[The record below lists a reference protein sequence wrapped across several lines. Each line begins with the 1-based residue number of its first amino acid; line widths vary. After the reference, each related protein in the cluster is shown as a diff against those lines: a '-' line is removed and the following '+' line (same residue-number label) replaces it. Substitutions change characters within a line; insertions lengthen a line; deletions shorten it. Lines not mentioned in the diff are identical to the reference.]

1 MAITAF
7 FNPAQVGKLSL
18 AAALAV
24 LMSGAAMAQT
34 AAGSGAAMVPPAATI
49 VAKVGDHDVM
59 FSDISELYARLPAQY
74 RQRSID
80 ALFPQ
85 LLERLI
91 DSRLLGQAAL
101 DAGVDSRPDVKR
113 RIKSAIDDVV
123 AQVFL
128 TEKVE
133 SMLTEEMLQARYQE
147 TAAQAAG
154 GGDEVKAR
162 HILLDTEAAAKD
174 VIAALAAGADFA
186 TLAQEKSTGPSK
198 TQGGDLGW
206 FAAEQMVPE
215 FSQAAFAL
223 QPVSVTPTPVKTQ
236 FGWHVIKVED
246 RRANTPPS
254 FEEMRNQI
262 SVQLTQEIVRD
273 YLDDLRKDV
282 KVERF
287 NFDGSPA
294 Q

>member
-1 MAITAF
+1 MSMTAVF
-7 FNPAQVGKLSL
+7 KPAQAGKLSL
-18 AAALAV
+18 ALALTV
-24 LMSGAAMAQT
+24 MVTSGAVAQT
-34 AAGSGAAMVPPAATI
+34 AAGSGAVKTPPPSTV
-49 VAKVGDHDVM
+49 VAKVGDHEVLY
-59 FSDISELYARLPAQY
+59 SDISDVYVRLPAQY

-91 DSRLLGQAAL
+91 DARLLGQAAL
-101 DAGVDSRPDVKR
+101 DAGIDSRPDVQR

-133 SMLTEEMLQARYQE
+133 NAITDDMLEAKYKEVV
-147 TAAQAAG
+147 AQSAG
-154 GGDEVKAR
+154 TGGEVKAR
-162 HILLDTEAAAKD
+162 HILLATEAAAKE

-186 TLAQEKSTGPSK
+186 ALAQEKSTGPSK

-206 FAAEQMVPE
+206 FNAEQMVPE

-223 QPVSVTPTPVKTQ
+223 EPGSVTPTPVQTQ

-246 RRANTPPS
+246 KRTNTPTS
-254 FEEMRNQI
+254 FVQMRNQL
-262 SVQLTQEIVRD
+262 SQQLTQEIVGA
-273 YLDDLRKDV
+273 YLDGLRKGV
-282 KVERF
+282 SVERF
-287 NFDGSPA
+287 NIDGSKA

>member
-1 MAITAF
+1 
-7 FNPAQVGKLSL
+7 
-18 AAALAV
+18 
-24 LMSGAAMAQT
+24 
-34 AAGSGAAMVPPAATI
+34 
-49 VAKVGDHDVM
+49 
-59 FSDISELYARLPAQY
+59 
-74 RQRSID
+74 
-80 ALFPQ
+80 
-85 LLERLI
+85 
-91 DSRLLGQAAL
+91 
-101 DAGVDSRPDVKR
+101 
-113 RIKSAIDDVV
+113 
-123 AQVFL
+123 
-128 TEKVE
+128 
-133 SMLTEEMLQARYQE
+133 
-147 TAAQAAG
+147 
-154 GGDEVKAR
+154 
-162 HILLDTEAAAKD
+162 LLDTEAAAKD

-223 QPVSVTPTPVKTQ
+223 QPGSVTPTPVKTQ

>member
-49 VAKVGDHDVM
+49 VAKVGDHEVM

-74 RQRSID
+74 RQRSIE

-154 GGDEVKAR
+154 GGDGVA
-162 HILLDTEAAAKD
+162 
-174 VIAALAAGADFA
+174 
-186 TLAQEKSTGPSK
+186 
-198 TQGGDLGW
+198 
-206 FAAEQMVPE
+206 
-215 FSQAAFAL
+215 
-223 QPVSVTPTPVKTQ
+223 
-236 FGWHVIKVED
+236 
-246 RRANTPPS
+246 
-254 FEEMRNQI
+254 
-262 SVQLTQEIVRD
+262 IV
-273 YLDDLRKDV
+273 
-282 KVERF
+282 
-287 NFDGSPA
+287 A
-294 Q
+294 